1 MQKNMNKIKQ
11 RILLYA
17 EMDRKISELSETY
30 ASIIAEELLKIYPE
44 INDINSDDPALNWA
58 YDIINSNS
66 NAEVIET
73 LNRLESIIDSKRIN
87 DALGS
92 KSFLNNE
99 LSREE
104 VLELKVKEL
113 QNYVEELEGELKGQK
128 IAKLR

>member
-1 MQKNMNKIKQ
+1 MNKIKQ

-17 EMDRKISELSETY
+17 EVNRKISELLETY
-30 ASIIAEELLKIYPE
+30 AAIIADELLKIYPE
-44 INDINSDDPALNWA
+44 INDIDSDDTALNWA

-87 DALGS
+87 DVLGS

-104 VLELKVKEL
+104 ALELKVKEL
-113 QNYVEELEGELKGQK
+113 QNYVEKLEDDLKGQK